1 MTYPYFE
8 NTSGVEAVDF
18 LQTWND
24 ASIKNRCNR
33 KFLSDDSI
41 FPNNPNDTPEDLID
55 IAVTRS
61 ERTAAALT
69 KKA

>member
-8 NTSGVEAVDF
+8 NTSGVEAGDF
-18 LQTWND
+18 LQRWND
-24 ASIKNRCNR
+24 APIKTTSNQ

-41 FPNNPNDTPEDLID
+41 FPNNPNDTAADLID
-55 IAVTRS
+55 ILVTPCIRQP
-61 ERTAAALT
+61 AART